1 MGDTILDQLR
11 MYVDRSRIDV
21 GRSGLHEL
29 DMKGP
34 LSLLFELKFV
44 LYLLDYIST
53 HFRDNCVRKRER
65 ERERELYHTQEIQT
79 YFYLFN
85 QHTKNQKVDLKM
97 VFLKIGNQD

>member
-11 MYVDRSRIDV
+11 MYVDKSRKDV
-21 GRSGLHEL
+21 GRLRLHEL
-29 DMKGP
+29 YMKGP

-44 LYLLDYIST
+44 LYLLDYIRT
-53 HFRDNCVRKRER
+53 HFRTTKRER